1 MVSDTKYMDL
11 ESSILDHI
19 LVERDKL
26 YEWLN
31 IQNYPNV
38 EELSKAIVIFS
49 HSVTLEISEENI
61 YKYIVNI

>member
-19 LVERDKL
+19 LVEGDKL